1 MVAEQA
7 GKLFADRSEGEGQV
21 GAAFMTAR
29 GVDADER
36 AARWAEFG
44 TRLVVFAAAE
54 KSLRC
59 VLHSIDTTL
68 PLIGNCQCASLR
80 VILRVSIIPESQS
93 GFREG
98 KGRRLMDKFEEMGHK
113 LDEELS
119 RLRRFVEE
127 DLAPKTEER
136 TAQFLREV
144 SEKLTDAA
152 QWLDARRATRETK
165 SKETSA

>member
-1 MVAEQA
+1 
-7 GKLFADRSEGEGQV
+7 
-21 GAAFMTAR
+21 
-29 GVDADER
+29 
-36 AARWAEFG
+36 
-44 TRLVVFAAAE
+44 
-54 KSLRC
+54 
-59 VLHSIDTTL
+59 
-68 PLIGNCQCASLR
+68 
-80 VILRVSIIPESQS
+80 
-93 GFREG
+93 
-98 KGRRLMDKFEEMGHK
+98 MDKFEEMGRK